1 MVPQRSWTTKK
12 DNQEGQPRRTKCP
25 CFKSGNGCNE
35 EGCACKNCGNPFGRK
50 PESTGEKPKKNQT
63 RKPMKKTFK
72 RKRTNEYLAENGS
85 DLGEGQWSN
94 LETISLYDLL
104 YLHVSDNKLKDR
116 LPIRRKSMNQISF
129 KMRHLE
135 LQYF

>member
-1 MVPQRSWTTKK
+1 
-12 DNQEGQPRRTKCP
+12 
-25 CFKSGNGCNE
+25 
-35 EGCACKNCGNPFGRK
+35 
-50 PESTGEKPKKNQT
+50 
-63 RKPMKKTFK
+63 MKKTFK